1 MIELHGV
8 SWVKHG
14 RAIVD
19 DVTLTVRPGEF
30 VALAGP
36 NGAGK
41 SSLVGLATGALAPTR
56 GEVKLDGAP
65 LASLS
70 LLERARRRVVV
81 AQHIQLTMP
90 FTAFDVVMMGR
101 SPHIQRRER
110 ECDYLA
116 SHTAMLETDT
126 WGFARQAYTTLSGGE
141 RQRVQLAR
149 ALAQIGRP
157 GEGPCVLML
166 DEPTSSLDLAHQHR
180 SLATLRRLAER
191 GIAVLCVLHDL
202 NLAVRWADRL
212 VLMRGGRLVAD
223 GAPATVL
230 DDRLL
235 AQVFDV
241 PVRLVRDP
249 NETHPIVVTDPPI
262 TEPAHA

>member
-1 MIELHGV
+1 MIEMRGV
-8 SWVKHG
+8 SWLRGG

-19 DVTLTVRPGEF
+19 DVTLAVRTGEF

-41 SSLVGLATGALAPTR
+41 SSLLGIATGALAPTS
-56 GEVKLDGAP
+56 GEVRLGGVP
-65 LASLS
+65 LTRLS
-70 LLERARRRVVV
+70 LLERAKRRVVV
-81 AQHIQLTMP
+81 AQHVQLTMP

-101 SPHIQRRER
+101 SPHIERRER

-116 SHTAMLETDT
+116 SHAAMIETDT
-126 WGFARQAYTTLSGGE
+126 WDFARRNYSTLSGGE

-180 SLATLRRLAER
+180 ALAVVRKLAAR

-202 NLAVRWADRL
+202 NLAARWADRL
-212 VLMRGGRLVAD
+212 ALMREGRLVAD
-223 GAPATVL
+223 GRPAEVL
-230 DDRLL
+230 EERLL
-235 AQVFDV
+235 ERVFDV
-241 PVRLVRDP
+241 SVRLLRDP
-249 NETHPIVVTDPPI
+249 NEIHPIVVTDPPI
-262 TEPAHA
+262 HQPAHA